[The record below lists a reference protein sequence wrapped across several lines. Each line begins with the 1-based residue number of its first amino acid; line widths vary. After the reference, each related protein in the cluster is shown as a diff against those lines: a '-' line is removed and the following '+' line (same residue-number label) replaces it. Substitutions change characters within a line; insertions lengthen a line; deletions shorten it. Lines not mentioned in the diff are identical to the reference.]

1 MSNEQEPIHF
11 PDARKSDLDHA
22 ISELMSTA
30 QRVLSA
36 QGRLRSLLDSSLAV
50 VRITDLSSVLRRI
63 AEVAL
68 DLVDARYAALGVLS
82 PNGRL
87 EQFIHVG
94 MPPGAAA
101 AIGRLPEGHGIL
113 GALIDDP
120 RPIRV
125 DHLGADPRSI
135 GFPPNHPTMESFLGV
150 PIRVRDEVFGNIY
163 VADHFEGGF
172 TEEDEELLT
181 ALAAT
186 AGIAIDNARLLED
199 TRRRQRWSAATAEI
213 TSALLANIV
222 EDSLGFIAER
232 VVELADADLVSI
244 AVRHGPDSL
253 IVETSRGQLEAQVR
267 GLIVPMEGT
276 LAHRAIAS
284 GQPVLADD
292 NSLSDGKPN
301 PWIDLGP
308 SMAIPLPES
317 GHVHRVLT
325 VSRARGSAGFTLADL
340 EMASDFAGQASIALA
355 LARGREDQTRLALLE
370 DRGRIARDL
379 HDHAIQ
385 RLFSAGLSLQLLDI
399 RSEDDGTRDKI
410 SAMTRI
416 LDDTITDIRTAIFSL
431 SPTARDDRSIRHG
444 ILEAVSESSVGLTVS
459 PRVIFA
465 GAVDLLVSDTLSP
478 DILAVVRESLMNV
491 AKHARASETLLSVA
505 VGDDGVSVDVTDDG
519 VGIPTLHHTSGVRNM
534 ERRAVDRGGEFFLR
548 TRESGGSH
556 MHWRVPLEPTKERT

>member
-1 MSNEQEPIHF
+1 MAKEQEPIHF
-11 PDARKSDLDHA
+11 PDARKSDLDQT

-36 QGRLRSLLDSSLAV
+36 QGRLRSLLNSSLAV
-50 VRITDLSSVLRRI
+50 VRLTDLPHVLRRI

-68 DLVDARYAALGVLS
+68 DLVGARYAALGVLS
-82 PNGRL
+82 PTGRL

-94 MPPGAAA
+94 MPPGAEA

-120 RPIRV
+120 RPIRL
-125 DHLGADPRSI
+125 DQIGTDPRSI

-150 PIRVRDEVFGNIY
+150 PIRVRDEIFGNIY
-163 VADHFEGGF
+163 VADHSEGGF

-213 TSALLANIV
+213 TSALLTNTV

-232 VVELADADLVSI
+232 VVELADADLVSV

-253 IVETSRGQLEAQVR
+253 IVETSRGRLEAQVR
-267 GLIVPMEGT
+267 GLVVPLEGT

-308 SMAIPLPES
+308 SMAIPLPQS
-317 GHVHRVLT
+317 GQVHRVLT
-325 VSRARGSAGFTLADL
+325 VSRARGTAGFTIAELD
-340 EMASDFAGQASIALA
+340 MAGDFAAQASIALA

-385 RLFSAGLSLQLLDI
+385 RLFSAGLSLQLFDI
-399 RSEDDGTRDKI
+399 RSDDQGTRDKI
-410 SAMTRI
+410 SAITRI
-416 LDDTITDIRTAIFSL
+416 LDDTIADIRTAIFSL
-431 SPTARDDRSIRHG
+431 SPTGPRDDRSIRHG

-465 GAVDLLVSDTLSP
+465 GAVDLLISDTLSP
-478 DILAVVRESLMNV
+478 DILAVVRESLTNV
-491 AKHARASETLLSVA
+491 GKHAHASETLLSVS
-505 VGDDGVSVDVTDDG
+505 VTEDGVSVDVTDDG
-519 VGIPTLHHTSGVRNM
+519 VGIPAKRPSSGVSNM
-534 ERRAVDRGGEFFLR
+534 ERRAITRGGEFFLR

-556 MHWRVPLEPTKERT
+556 MHWCVPLEPNRE